1 MTAFIPEWER
11 QTATIIAMPHK
22 NSDWK
27 PYLAEAQGK
36 ISEIITQI
44 ARFQK
49 VIVLYESPSD
59 ISHLSD
65 KSNVILLKIPLNDS
79 WCRDFSPISIK
90 KDSKLILLDF
100 IFNAWGAKYACD
112 LDNLAGKRLFK
123 QMQKYKFFA
132 KRYSDFKAKNFILE
146 GGSIDSNG
154 ETLLTTTQCLLSKNR
169 NRLSKK
175 QISQKLKKYL
185 GVKNIV
191 WLKNGFLEGD
201 DTDCHIDNLA
211 RFIDKNT
218 IVYLKCYDRFDTHFR
233 ALEAME
239 QELKKLPFS
248 LVPLPLPKATFYQKR
263 RLPASYVNF
272 IFVNNAMLV
281 PTFGD
286 SKNDAIAISTFQKL
300 AKNKEIIP
308 IDSSVLIR
316 QGGGLHCL
324 TMNLM

>member
-1 MTAFIPEWER
+1 MQFIPEWKR

-44 ARFQK
+44 ARFQR
-49 VIVLYESPSD
+49 VIVLYWDNND
-59 ISHLSD
+59 IKTLQNKH
-65 KSNVILLKIPLNDS
+65 NIILLKIHLNDS
-79 WCRDFSPISIK
+79 WCRDFSPITIK
-90 KDSKLILLDF
+90 KNDKFVLMDF
-100 IFNAWGAKYACD
+100 IFNAWGAKYASNF
-112 LDNLAGKRLFK
+112 DNLAGEKIFK
-123 QMQKYKFFA
+123 AMQNYEFFA
-132 KRYSDFKAKNFILE
+132 KKYTALKMKNFILE

-211 RFIDKNT
+211 RFIDKKT
-218 IVYLKCYDRFDTHFR
+218 IVYVKCYDKNDVHFV
-233 ALEAME
+233 ALEKME
-239 QELKKLPFS
+239 KELQKLPFT
-248 LVPLPLPKATFYQKR
+248 LIPLPLPKAIYRNKQ

-272 IFVNNAMLV
+272 IFVNRAILV
-281 PTFGD
+281 PIFGD
-286 SKNDAIAISTFQKL
+286 KNTDKIALSTLKKL
-300 AKNKEIIP
+300 AKNREIIP
-308 IDSSVLIR
+308 IYSNILLY
-316 QGGGLHCL
+316 QGGGLHCA
-324 TMNLM
+324 TMNVM